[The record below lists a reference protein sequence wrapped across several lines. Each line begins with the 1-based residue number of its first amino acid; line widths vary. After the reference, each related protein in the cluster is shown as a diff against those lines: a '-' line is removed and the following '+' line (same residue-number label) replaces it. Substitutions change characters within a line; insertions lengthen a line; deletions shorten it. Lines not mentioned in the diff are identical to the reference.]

1 MIRAAKRAPGAS
13 LLALVLVLGPAAG
26 LAACTPRP
34 DEPGAPPASAAS
46 GSSGAAAAPAAAG
59 PAASA
64 SPQAGEVEGT
74 GEPSAEEEPVLV
86 HIERID
92 VAVLKSFPV
101 QIHAVLRGNL
111 SDACVEAGEAL
122 VSREGSTFTVTI
134 PAERPPGRMC
144 AQVLVP
150 FERSVP
156 LPVRDLPKGEYRIL
170 AHGASGTF
178 TLDRDNSFNPR

>member
-1 MIRAAKRAPGAS
+1 MTRATKRPPGIPLLA
-13 LLALVLVLGPAAG
+13 LALVLAPAG

-34 DEPGAPPASAAS
+34 DEPAPPASSASGAPPAAATAS
-46 GSSGAAAAPAAAG
+46 TGEAG
-59 PAASA
+59 
-64 SPQAGEVEGT
+64 GEVEGS
-74 GEPSAEEEPVLV
+74 GEESEAEEEPVLV
-86 HIERID
+86 RIEGID

-101 QIHAVLRGNL
+101 QIHAVLRGYL
-111 SDACVEAGEAL
+111 SDPCVEAGEAL
-122 VSREGSTFTVTI
+122 VSRDGNTFTVTI

-156 LPVRDLPKGEYRIL
+156 LPVRDLPKGEYRIE
-170 AHGASGTF
+170 AHGASATF

>member
-1 MIRAAKRAPGAS
+1 MTRATKCTPGIP
-13 LLALVLVLGPAAG
+13 LLALALALAPAAG

-34 DEPGAPPASAAS
+34 DDPAPPPASSAPGAPPAAAT
-46 GSSGAAAAPAAAG
+46 SSTGETG
-59 PAASA
+59 
-64 SPQAGEVEGT
+64 GEVEGT
-74 GEPSAEEEPVLV
+74 GEESEAEEEPMLV
-86 HIERID
+86 RIEGID

-101 QIHAVLRGNL
+101 QIHAVLRGHL
-111 SDACVEAGEAL
+111 SDPCVEAGEAL
-122 VSREGSTFTVTI
+122 VSRDGNTFTVTI

-156 LPVRDLPKGEYRIL
+156 LPVRDLPKGEYRIE
-170 AHGASGTF
+170 AHGASATF